1 MSNQYTNNQI
11 DKLANACDEA
21 VDLVRKLSN
30 SVDAIKA
37 QENDLAVDIC
47 NLRYKANAGHEVLPL
62 SNSLGVFGSSQEGKS
77 YLVSVLAATSADIEL
92 TANWSGH
99 DILFMTHVN
108 PKGGNREATGLVT
121 RFTEHMSANVE
132 GYPVNIKVMNEIE
145 FVKVLVNSYF
155 ADIEVTPDYMAERD
169 SLFTDINKTKAF
181 FADLESAQYKLATN
195 EESYVKPHHLIEL
208 AEYVNTH
215 AKDSI
220 LKNSDYGSK
229 CYFWSQA
236 RKIVPKLNL
245 EGRKKFYGTL
255 WFDLPV
261 FKKIFATISPYFEK
275 LKGIQKAY
283 LPVNAVVDF
292 NEDGSICDKKIG
304 SIADVKVLQSIFK
317 GDDQEFIN
325 VALDDK
331 AQDVVS
337 IPFSAIV
344 CLTLEFEF
352 PAAKNRKSG
361 DFDIL
366 DFPGARSRGGN
377 IISVWK
383 NEIKDDADHNPYDFI
398 VRGKVGYLIEHFVKR
413 HEIDIL
419 LICRSAF
426 KQDEVEET
434 SNYITMWVDENIG
447 KTQNEREKYLKE
459 NNQVNP
465 LVATFTM
472 FDEVCER
479 DVPSPGS
486 QPKQNSDISGTISKQ
501 LERLKKP
508 EWFDNFANGKTF
520 DQFFFVRKANLD
532 KTKLF
537 ELDSTGNNKEIRL
550 LDTDNV
556 KYGLDVYRRE
566 IIKDPYMKCVYE
578 FNKYN
583 ADGHPEDTPVI
594 NQVLIP
600 NDGGV
605 SYLSEFLRKTFSQN
619 FTQSKKHFYE
629 MIKTSEENVRDML
642 SKYAQR
648 SGQKA
653 EELARKKALDNIK
666 KLKECDKLAHT
677 LSDMRHFIEIDEQMA
692 KKDYL
697 DNFANTSE
705 IKNSPRF
712 AQALTKMR
720 NDNLDSL
727 YNGPFFAT
735 MFSNLM
741 SAWTKTAQDTV
752 EAYSEE
758 EKMKDFIFFLD
769 ESNQLIR
776 SESALKSK
784 FKDLI
789 QYFSGELKK
798 AYDAYGV
805 QNVVIE
811 ALSSQESSTS
821 KKDEICD
828 EQCARALQII
838 SDFNTYLSLTTED
851 MESLTRSFTDSDT
864 EKRPLF
870 NEDVRID
877 IKNGEYTPDIT
888 DAMAKTTSE
897 HFYNDYFSALLKA
910 ICKMNI
916 TAENPYKIDSED
928 NNKLCDILN
937 QMDEVFMNKETN

>member
-21 VDLVRKLSN
+21 VDLVNKLSK

-62 SNSLGVFGSSQEGKS
+62 TNALGVFGASQEGKS
-77 YLVSVLAATSADIEL
+77 YLVSVLAAKGADIGL

-99 DILFMTHVN
+99 EISFMTHVN
-108 PKGGNREATGLVT
+108 PKGGSREATGLVT

-132 GYPVNIKVMNEIE
+132 GYPINVKVMNEIE

-155 ADIEVTPDYMAERD
+155 ADIEVTPDYMSERD
-169 SLFTDINKTKAF
+169 SLFTDVNKTNAF
-181 FADLESAQYKLATN
+181 FSDLKSAQYKLAPD
-195 EESYVKPHHLIEL
+195 EDSYIKPHHLIEL
-208 AEYVNTH
+208 AEYVNAH

-220 LKNSDYGSK
+220 LKNSDYNSK
-229 CYFWSQA
+229 CYFWTQA

-245 EGRKKFYGTL
+245 EGRKKFYGAL
-255 WFDLPV
+255 WYQLPV
-261 FKKIFATISPYFEK
+261 FEKVFATISPFLKK
-275 LKGIQKAY
+275 LKGVKKAY

-292 NEDGSICDKKIG
+292 KEDGSICDKKGG
-304 SIADVKVLQSIFK
+304 SIADVQVLGNIFK
-317 GDDQEFIN
+317 GEDQEFIN

-331 AQDVVS
+331 AQEIVS
-337 IPFSAIV
+337 IPFSSIV

-352 PAAKNRKSG
+352 PAASNRKSG

-377 IISVWK
+377 KIAVWK
-383 NEIKDDADHNPYDFI
+383 DEIKEDTDHSPYDFI
-398 VRGKVGYLIEHFVKR
+398 VRGKVGYLIEHFVHR

-434 SNYITMWVDENIG
+434 SNYITNWVEENIG
-447 KTQNEREKYLKE
+447 KTESDRNRYLKE

-465 LVATFTM
+465 LVAAFTM
-472 FDEVCER
+472 FDDVCAR
-479 DVPSPGS
+479 DIPKPGEK
-486 QPKQNSDISGTISKQ
+486 PKEHSDICKTITKQ

-508 EWFDNFANGKTF
+508 EWFDNFSNGKTF
-520 DQFFFVRKANLD
+520 DQFFFVRKANFESE
-532 KTKLF
+532 KLF
-537 ELDSTGNNKEIRL
+537 EFDSTGKKEVKL
-550 LDTDNV
+550 LETDKV
-556 KYGLDVYRRE
+556 KFGLDSYRRE
-566 IIKDPYMKCVYE
+566 IIKDPYMRCVYE

-583 ADGHPEDTPVI
+583 EEGHPEDTPVI
-594 NQVLIP
+594 NQVLEP
-600 NDGGV
+600 NDGGIT
-605 SYLSEFLRKTFSQN
+605 YLSEFLRKTFSEN

-629 MIKTSEENVRDML
+629 MIKTSEENVRDKL

-648 SGQKA
+648 SGKKA
-653 EELARKKALDNIK
+653 EELARKKALENIQ

-720 NDNLDSL
+720 NDNLESL
-727 YNGPFFAT
+727 YNGPFFDA
-735 MFSNLM
+735 MFSNLKN
-741 SAWTKTAQDTV
+741 AWTKTVQDLV
-752 EAYSEE
+752 QAYTEE
-758 EKMKDFIFFLD
+758 EKVKDFLFFLD

-776 SESALKSK
+776 SEGALKSK

-805 QNVVIE
+805 QNVVID
-811 ALSSQESSTS
+811 ALSSQESATS

-838 SDFNTYLSLTTED
+838 SDFNTYLSLTTDD
-851 MESLTRSFTDSDT
+851 MEGITRLFVENDDV
-864 EKRPLF
+864 KRPLF

-877 IKNGEYTPDIT
+877 IKNAEYTPNIT
-888 DAMAKTTSE
+888 DAMSKSATE

-910 ICKMNI
+910 ICKMNV
-916 TAENPYKIDSED
+916 TADNPYKIDSDD
-928 NNKLCDILN
+928 NNKLCEILE
-937 QMDEVFMNKETN
+937 QMDEVFLNKDAN